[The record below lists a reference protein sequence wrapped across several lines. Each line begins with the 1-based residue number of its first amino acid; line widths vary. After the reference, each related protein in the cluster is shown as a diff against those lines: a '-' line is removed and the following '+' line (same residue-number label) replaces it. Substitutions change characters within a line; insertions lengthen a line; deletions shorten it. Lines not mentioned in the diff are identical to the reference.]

1 MKIATLYRC
10 ELNRRPAVRY
20 PNAATRREAL
30 HKLLDQLLIG
40 AMCVAAVA
48 ILLFLLTLA

>member
-1 MKIATLYRC
+1 MKTAALYRC
-10 ELNRRPAVRY
+10 DLNRRSSVRY

-30 HKLLDQLLIG
+30 NRLLDQLLIG